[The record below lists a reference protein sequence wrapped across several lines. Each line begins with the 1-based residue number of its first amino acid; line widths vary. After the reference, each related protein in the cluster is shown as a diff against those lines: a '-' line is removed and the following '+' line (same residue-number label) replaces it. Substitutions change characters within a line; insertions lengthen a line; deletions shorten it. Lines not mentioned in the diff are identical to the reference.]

1 MPTIDIQIT
10 EMESLLGQ
18 RVERMS
24 LETLLTRVKGEV
36 KAFSAEENTARLELN
51 DSNRPDLWSLEGIV
65 RQIIPR
71 QTPPNYPFFRE
82 PATHRVTVSKEVGSV
97 RPYLAA
103 CAARG
108 MVVTESLL
116 AQLIQVQE
124 KLADIFGQRRRAVS
138 VGLYRLEKIVF
149 PVSYGVA
156 TPDVA
161 FVPLGCDQP
170 MTMAEILARH
180 PKGIAYAHTLEG
192 GYPILM
198 DAKGQ
203 ILSFPPIINSRAL
216 GEVQVGDS
224 DLFVEVTGTDLRRVL
239 LALNIFA
246 CNLYDRGATIAPVAT
261 HYPWETD
268 LGMRVKAPF
277 DLGIEVAVPLSDFE
291 RVLGERV
298 TADEAMQWLSRYG
311 HTVRATEDALR
322 VTAPPYRDD
331 IMHPIDLIEDFAIS
345 RGYATFAPKMP
356 SEFSVGSLTPI
367 ESLSDRLRE
376 AMVGLGFQEVVSNL
390 LGSKEEILHRTGAR
404 DEQVPGLVEIQN
416 PMTER
421 FACLRPWILPSLLRV
436 ESVSSRAFYP
446 HQIFEV
452 GEVARV
458 NPLTAEAETAVHLAG
473 LVAHPAA
480 NFSALQAVLEAALAA
495 VGWKYRLSP
504 HSHPTF
510 IPGRSGTIEILPR
523 NGAAIAGII
532 GEVHPEVLTRWQ
544 IGMPSAAFEI
554 AISKS
559 TEWLQEI
566 GQAQSPP

>member
-10 EMESLLGQ
+10 ELESLLRQ
-18 RVERMS
+18 PIDRVS
-24 LETLLTRVKGEV
+24 LEILLARVKGEV
-36 KAFSAEENTARLELN
+36 KAFSAEENAARLELN

-65 RQIIPR
+65 RQIRPC
-71 QTPPNYPFFRE
+71 QTPPDYPFFKE
-82 PATHRVTVSKEVGSV
+82 PAAHHVTVSKEIASV

-108 MVVTESLL
+108 VVVTESLL

-124 KLADIFGQRRRAVS
+124 KLADIFGQKRKAVS
-138 VGLYRLEKIVF
+138 IGLYRLEKIVF
-149 PVSYGVA
+149 PVSYSIA

-170 MTMAEILARH
+170 MTMAEILAHH
-180 PKGIAYAHTLEG
+180 PKGIAYAHTLKG
-192 GYPILM
+192 HYPILM
-198 DAKGQ
+198 DAEGQ

-224 DLFVEVTGTDLRRVL
+224 DLFVEVTGTNLRRVV

-246 CNLYDRGATIAPVAT
+246 CNLFDRGATIAPVEV
-261 HYPWETD
+261 HYPWETE

-277 DLGIEVAVPLSDFE
+277 DLGVEVEVPLPDFE

-298 TADEAMQWLSRYG
+298 TADEAMLWLSRYG
-311 HTVRATEDALR
+311 HTVRATEGALR

-345 RGYATFAPKMP
+345 RGYATFVPRMP

-390 LGSKEEILHRTGAR
+390 LGSKEEMLHRTGAQ
-404 DEQVPGLVEIQN
+404 DEQEKGLVEIQN

-436 ESVSSRAFYP
+436 ESVSSRASYP

-452 GEVARV
+452 GEVAHM
-458 NPLTAEAETAVHLAG
+458 NPLTAEAETVVHLAG

-480 NFSALQAVLEAALAA
+480 NFSALQAVLETALAA
-495 VGWKYRLSP
+495 IGWKCRLSP

-510 IPGRSGTIEILPR
+510 IRGRSGAIEISPR
-523 NGAAIAGII
+523 NGAEIAGII

-544 IGMPSAAFEI
+544 IGMPTAAFEI

-559 TEWLQEI
+559 AEWLQRI
-566 GQAQSPP
+566 GPVH